1 MRTSEEKS
9 RKLRSIIEANHKTS
23 DAPTPLIDRET
34 RGERQQGKPGGRRRP
49 GPEEPSMQPIPGCR
63 IRVWKREWRQ
73 TVGSQT
79 SLTTGTRR
87 IANRVE
93 PRSRRRKEGGDTTGG
108 GERRMGGVEIKR
120 WEAER
125 LMVDL
130 TAGCG

>member
-1 MRTSEEKS
+1 
-9 RKLRSIIEANHKTS
+9 
-23 DAPTPLIDRET
+23 
-34 RGERQQGKPGGRRRP
+34 
-49 GPEEPSMQPIPGCR
+49 MQPIPGCR

-108 GERRMGGVEIKR
+108 GERRMGG
-120 WEAER
+120 
-125 LMVDL
+125 
-130 TAGCG
+130 